1 MNIKERLN
9 HPMIKNF
16 LYLALLQGVNYIL
29 PLISY
34 PYLFRTL
41 GVERWGLVSF
51 GYAFMYYFVTLTD
64 FGFNLSGTKYIS
76 QNRDNLSRINSFL
89 NSAMICRAVLL
100 LLSFIILLTIS
111 LSFNELRLDTSFY
124 LLYFGVVLGN
134 MLVPVWFFQGME
146 QMKYMTLF
154 NLLSKGLSIIPFFIF
169 VHKPEDYIYV
179 PVFYSFGFIMA
190 GAISLYFVC
199 WKMGMSWFIP
209 PVSAITKAFKDSAT
223 YFMSRVS
230 LDLFS
235 TSNSLVIKL
244 VLGNTACGYY
254 SAAEKLYKAYNSLL
268 MPFVGVLFPHIA
280 KVKDAKFFKKVY
292 FRVTS
297 INVFVI
303 AVVWI
308 LAEYIIYLVYGNT
321 EIEVLNVFRIL
332 ILACFVSIPS
342 MLLGYPFLAA
352 MGHPK
357 YTNWTMVLTSITH
370 ISLLIILFIFGKLS
384 LTSVAC
390 MVVFSETSL
399 FIYRRIGVLK
409 FGLFKK
415 DF

>member
-1 MNIKERLN
+1 MV
-9 HPMIKNF
+9 KNF
-16 LYLALLQGVNYIL
+16 LYLALFQGVNYIL

-34 PYLFRTL
+34 PYLLRAL

-51 GYAFMYYFVTLTD
+51 GYAFMQYFVTLTD

-76 QNRDNLSRINSFL
+76 QNRDDLGKINRFL
-89 NSAMICRAVLL
+89 NSVMLVRITLS
-100 LLSFIILLTIS
+100 LLSFIILLAIS
-111 LSFNELRLDTSFY
+111 LFVNKFRLDISFY

-134 MLVPVWFFQGME
+134 MMMPVWFFQGME

-179 PVFYSFGFIMA
+179 PVFYSFGFIIA
-190 GAISLYFVC
+190 GGISLYLVYK
-199 WKMGMSWFIP
+199 KMGMSWFITP
-209 PVSAITKAFKDSAT
+209 ISEIIKVFKDSAT
-223 YFMSRVS
+223 YFLSRVS

-235 TSNSLVIKL
+235 TSNLFVIGL
-244 VLGNTACGYY
+244 VLGNTAAGFY
-254 SAAEKLYKAYNSLL
+254 SAAEKLYKAYNALL

-280 KVKDAKFFKKVY
+280 KVKDTKFFKKVY

-297 INVFVI
+297 VNVFVI
-303 AVVWI
+303 AAVWI
-308 LAEYIIYLVYGNT
+308 LAEYIIYFVYGNT
-321 EIEVLNVFRIL
+321 DIEVLNIFRIMV
-332 ILACFVSIPS
+332 LACLATIPS

-370 ISLLIILFIFGKLS
+370 ITILIILFIFGKLS
-384 LTSVAC
+384 LTIVAC
-390 MVVFSETSL
+390 MVVFSEISL
-399 FIYRRIGVLK
+399 FIYRRIGVSK